1 VIVVLVI
8 SMMLYIRCW
17 WRHLRPEADKPT

>member
-1 VIVVLVI
+1 VLVI